1 MVFKSQNF
9 RKTSNLE
16 KGRDIQEL
24 IVSRN
29 IKRNGILCEKLRN
42 SLESFS
48 LKNISLGVGR
58 DCGEYETAQLLH
70 AHNDNQELG
79 VEISDR
85 LFAYFLGLATL
96 TSTNRDL

>member
-1 MVFKSQNF
+1 MVFCAKIAKLA
-9 RKTSNLE
+9 RK
-16 KGRDIQEL
+16 
-24 IVSRN
+24 
-29 IKRNGILCEKLRN
+29 
-42 SLESFS
+42 FFA
-48 LKNISLGVGR
+48 KNISLGVGR
-58 DCGEYETAQLLH
+58 DSGEYETAQLLH